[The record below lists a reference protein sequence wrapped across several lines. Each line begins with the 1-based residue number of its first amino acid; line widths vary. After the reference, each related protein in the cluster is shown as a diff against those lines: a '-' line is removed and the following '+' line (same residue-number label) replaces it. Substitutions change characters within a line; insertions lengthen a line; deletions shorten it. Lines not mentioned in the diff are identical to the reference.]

1 MVVRSARHG
10 SGKLSESRF
19 LPLSIGD
26 VLMRRTAL
34 ALALTGTLAAATALG
49 AQQTPSS
56 PPPGGGGAPSG
67 PIGNAAAFLLAN
79 TGALKLTDAQVVRL
93 AAIARRTNDRE
104 RALRATMDSARGARE
119 RAPRDSGAR
128 NQRGRTADFSALQPA
143 LERMR
148 EQTRIDRRDAIA
160 VLTPDQQAQAWELV
174 AMRGAGPAFA
184 RRGMARG
191 FGPRRDGP
199 GSRGDRDGQRGD
211 DRDGPRDRRP
221 PN

>member
-1 MVVRSARHG
+1 
-10 SGKLSESRF
+10 
-19 LPLSIGD
+19 
-26 VLMRRTAL
+26 MRRTAL
-34 ALALTGTLAAATALG
+34 ALALTGMLAAATALD
-49 AQQTPSS
+49 AQQAPPA
-56 PPPGGGGAPSG
+56 PPPGGGGGPGG
-67 PIGNAAAFLLAN
+67 PIGNTAAFLLAN

-128 NQRGRTADFSALQPA
+128 NQRRSADFSALQPA

-160 VLTPDQQAQAWELV
+160 VLTPDQQAEAWELV

-184 RRGMARG
+184 RRGMANG

-199 GSRGDRDGQRGD
+199 GTRRDRDGRD
-211 DRDGPRDRRP
+211 DRDDRGGPRREGPDGPPDRRP